1 MRAQLARPRNVAV
14 HDVEH
19 QRLALRRRMRRHSGE
34 ALIEDRAERVDV
46 RARPDRAR
54 VRELLGR
61 HVADRADQHA
71 ALGAFSAQVFGH
83 AEIEDH
89 GAVAAVGAKRQEHVG
104 GLQVAVHEPCAV
116 EGSEPAA
123 SVDAH
128 RDGALER
135 QRSVAVQPRSQVRAH
150 EALHHQVTAAIVE
163 LAAVEHRD
171 QVLARQARQHPRLAP
186 QSSQR
191 ARLIRHVATQQLQCE
206 ALTEPQML
214 GVEDLA
220 HAAAADRRQQLVR
233 SGHHYAGVPSPPDFE
248 R

>member
-1 MRAQLARPRNVAV
+1 
-14 HDVEH
+14 
-19 QRLALRRRMRRHSGE
+19 MRRNPGE

-46 RARPDRAR
+46 CARPDRAR

-61 HVADRADQHA
+61 HVADRADEHA

-89 GAVAAVGAKRQEHVG
+89 GAVAAVGAKSQEHVG
-104 GLQVAVHEPCAV
+104 GLQVAVHEPRAV
-116 EGSEPAA
+116 ESGEPAA
-123 SVDAH
+123 RVDAH
-128 RDGALER
+128 GHGALER
-135 QRSVAVQPRSQVRAH
+135 QRSVAVQPCSQVGAD
-150 EALHHQVTAAIVE
+150 EALHDQVTTAVVE
-163 LAAVEHRD
+163 LTAVEHRD
-171 QVLARQARQHPRLAP
+171 QMLARQPRQHPRLAP

-191 ARLIRHVATQQLQCE
+191 TRLIRHVAAQQLQRE

-220 HAAAADRRQQLVR
+220 HAAAPDRRQQLVR
-233 SGHHYAGVPSPPDFE
+233 SGHHQAGVPSPPDFE